1 MAKAIQHS
9 PENSAEA
16 EIKVPPMVPGGTYVV
31 EDLGR
36 FVNWITRIKHTR
48 REVEK
53 EAAESGL
60 YMTEEEW
67 EAQGGDPDPVEPP
80 PPVPGG
86 DDAGTRGGK
95 PSDFET
101 K

>member
-1 MAKAIQHS
+1 MRLAKAIHHDPES
-9 PENSAEA
+9 PTETQ
-16 EIKVPPMVPGGTYVV
+16 IKVPPAVPGGTYVV

-36 FVNWITRIKHTR
+36 FVNWITRVKHT
-48 REVEK
+48 ESKV
-53 EAAESGL
+53 AEELADIS
-60 YMTEEEW
+60 MTDAEW
-67 EAQGGDPDPVEPP
+67 EAQGGDPEPIDPP

-86 DDAGTRGGK
+86 DDVGTRGGK